1 MRHSPLRLLF
11 PTLILVAATVIVGC
25 KEAATPTSP
34 PDVEIIVAVPT
45 DVPIVEEWV
54 GSLDGYVNADIRAQ
68 VAGYLQKQAYKEGA
82 PVKKGDLL
90 FQVDPRPFQAILD
103 QARARLEQDKA
114 QAGKADL
121 DVKRYTPLAK
131 DQAIS
136 QEELD
141 NAVQAKLAAQAQV
154 KADEAAVE
162 AAQLNLDFT
171 QITSP
176 IDGLAGL
183 ALAQMGNLV
192 SLSTGTLTTVS
203 TVDPIKAF
211 FNVNEQSYFGFW
223 RERVNQSQPDLE
235 LEMILADGSIYP
247 LKGRLFFADR
257 QVNPNTGTLQMVGLF
272 PNPNLILRPG
282 QYARVRAQ
290 TRVHRGAILLPQ
302 RAVAEMQGAYQV
314 VIVDGEN
321 KARLRPVKVGPQT
334 GANWVIESGITSG
347 DRVIIE
353 GTQKAKEG
361 EPVIPKPFVPRP
373 KN

>member
-1 MRHSPLRLLF
+1 LF